1 MKPVVVISSL
11 AAMAFLL
18 LQAAPP
24 LAAQGALPSS
34 STWEL
39 SLNGSY
45 MMTNNSRYSS
55 NNSVA
60 YGIEAAWLHRSFA
73 DDYWRVRRRHPSFGI
88 RASYARIPDN
98 IAGDRYGLVG
108 LLRRPLSDR
117 FHYTIGFGLSAYTK
131 PFSLTGDTNNIFIGS
146 LVNCLID
153 LSVSYTPTD
162 RLAFNLSL
170 LHTSNGM
177 LYRPNQGLNYLQ
189 LGATYTFGRQVRP
202 PLMSFDTSQSTPHFQ
217 RVEPRIALSLGTVM
231 SRHFD
236 VEGYFP
242 CYDLSLNYMYFLSP
256 VFSIGGTLD
265 FWYNWVDHQP
275 IVDKQML
282 HTFPVY
288 VSAMF
293 AFESFFGPLSIKA
306 GIGPALIVSSEV
318 TIPFYERVGLYY
330 NFHPCHYVG
339 VALNAHAGRVEFI
352 EWTYGFRLRE

>member
-1 MKPVVVISSL
+1 MKPVVAISSL

-131 PFSLTGDTNNIFIGS
+131 PFSRMMRAMKEGRTDEALRLHYAMLNMNQLIFADGNPAGIK
-146 LVNCLID
+146 C
-153 LSVSYTPTD
+153 
-162 RLAFNLSL
+162 
-170 LHTSNGM
+170 
-177 LYRPNQGLNYLQ
+177 
-189 LGATYTFGRQVRP
+189 
-202 PLMSFDTSQSTPHFQ
+202 LMSHIGLCENVLRLPLVTVNE
-217 RVEPRIALSLGTVM
+217 RVEADIVEEWKRLKSL
-231 SRHFD
+231 
-236 VEGYFP
+236 
-242 CYDLSLNYMYFLSP
+242 
-256 VFSIGGTLD
+256 
-265 FWYNWVDHQP
+265 
-275 IVDKQML
+275 
-282 HTFPVY
+282 
-288 VSAMF
+288 
-293 AFESFFGPLSIKA
+293 
-306 GIGPALIVSSEV
+306 
-318 TIPFYERVGLYY
+318 
-330 NFHPCHYVG
+330 
-339 VALNAHAGRVEFI
+339 
-352 EWTYGFRLRE
+352 